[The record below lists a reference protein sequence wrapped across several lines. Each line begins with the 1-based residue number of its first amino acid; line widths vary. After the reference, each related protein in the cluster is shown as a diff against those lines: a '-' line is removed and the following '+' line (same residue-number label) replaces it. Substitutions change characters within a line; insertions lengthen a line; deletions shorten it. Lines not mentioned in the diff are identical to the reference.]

1 MNELSFSVLHL
12 KLFGITLQLFVC
24 FYYRTIGA
32 IPLSYVGALPD
43 TTPEYEDIEKYQ
55 LQDPLKSASE
65 LGDFKTA
72 TCPAYQPTMHQNQA
86 PTVADTYEQLQYED
100 VAAMPV

>member
-1 MNELSFSVLHL
+1 MNELYISVLHL
-12 KLFGITLQLFVC
+12 KLFDITLQLFVC

-55 LQDPLKSASE
+55 SQYPLKSASE

-72 TCPAYQPTMHQNQA
+72 TCPAYQPTIHQNQA
-86 PTVADTYEQLQYED
+86 PTDADTYEHLLY
-100 VAAMPV
+100 